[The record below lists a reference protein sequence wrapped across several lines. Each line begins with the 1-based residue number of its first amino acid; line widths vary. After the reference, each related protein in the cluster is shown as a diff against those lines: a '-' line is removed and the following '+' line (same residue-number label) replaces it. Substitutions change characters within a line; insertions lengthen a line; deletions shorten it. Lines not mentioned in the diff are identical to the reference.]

1 MSTKGGSRYARSAT
15 QNAVILKIKDYIVS
29 IDDTKQRLEKIAEL
43 EKKHS
48 VLGCSVL
55 AQGNVSTEEAS
66 KMVLNLLET
75 LDDIQEGRVK
85 YTCPDYRLLDELD
98 K

>member
-1 MSTKGGSRYARSAT
+1 M
-15 QNAVILKIKDYIVS
+15 S

-43 EKKHS
+43 EKKHR

-55 AQGNVSTEEAS
+55 AKGNVSTEEAS

-75 LDDIQEGRVK
+75 LDDIQEGRIE
-85 YTCPDYRLLDELD
+85 YACPDYELLDELD
-98 K
+98 KK